1 MNRVIIMVLDSVG
14 IGSLPDAHVYGD
26 EMCNTVGHISKL
38 LNGLNIP
45 NLVSLGFGNIDGIE
59 GVNSTTSPKGN
70 FGRLMEKSNG
80 KDTTTGHFEIA
91 GVIVEENFPTYPNGF
106 DKEII
111 EEFES
116 LTGRRVIGNIVASGT
131 DIIRDLGQKH
141 VETGDLI
148 VYTSADS
155 VFQIAAHEDVVPLE
169 ELYKICNI
177 ARGILRGKHNV
188 SRVIARPFIGE
199 EGSFKRTPNRRDFSV
214 KPPRKTML
222 DYISDESLDVIGIGK
237 ISDIYAGCGITK
249 SYHAKSNKE
258 NVQKT
263 IELINEKSTGLIF
276 SNLVDFDMLYGHRN
290 DPEGYKAA
298 LEEFDVM
305 LKDVLDSMKVEDILI
320 LTADHG
326 CDPTTKGTDH
336 TREYTPLLVYGSSIK
351 GGVNIGTRDSF
362 ADIGK
367 TVLDILNIN
376 NDIDG
381 NSFKDKIIK

>member
-38 LNGLNIP
+38 LNGLSIP

>member
-1 MNRVIIMVLDSVG
+1 
-14 IGSLPDAHVYGD
+14 
-26 EMCNTVGHISKL
+26 
-38 LNGLNIP
+38 
-45 NLVSLGFGNIDGIE
+45 LVSLGFGNIDGIE